1 MSFEVPPH
9 NSIEEYHDL
18 ETLADIRRERL
29 TTELDK
35 NFYGTIRDDPSFEL
49 TDIAAKYAG
58 ILTTVLT
65 MQFAQEERPAQQAAI
80 RDSLKLGSLLA
91 KRILRPRLFAMDY
104 ASVLSYGDDVDGF
117 RQFLY
122 ESPRQYLTDRPT
134 LTMLVNRYAPA
145 FGSDS
150 MSIQQAK
157 QVTGLTLMQIEQARF
172 ATFLDYKLRRFD
184 EEFDAW
190 HATIGQDGEA

>member
-9 NSIEEYHDL
+9 NSIEDYHDL
-18 ETLADIRRERL
+18 ETLADKRRERL

-35 NFYGTIRDDPSFEL
+35 NFYGTIRNDPGFEL
-49 TDIAAKYAG
+49 TDMTAKYAG

-65 MQFAQEERPAQQAAI
+65 MQFSQEERPAQQAAI
-80 RDSLKLGSLLA
+80 HDSLKLGSLLA
-91 KRILRPRLFAMDY
+91 ERILRPRLFTMDY

-184 EEFDAW
+184 QEFEDW
-190 HATIGQDGEA
+190 QATIGFEDEA